1 MSLEFYSKIQSNSGL
16 SLHAVKHWNVINMLW
31 EVPAVVQW
39 IKNLTLEAWVSAE
52 AQVPSP
58 YVVAAQ
64 IQSLA
69 EELSYAVSAAIK
81 NKIK

>member
-1 MSLEFYSKIQSNSGL
+1 M
-16 SLHAVKHWNVINMLW
+16 
-31 EVPAVVQW
+31 VQW
-39 IKNLTLEAWVSAE
+39 IKNLTVVAWVSAE